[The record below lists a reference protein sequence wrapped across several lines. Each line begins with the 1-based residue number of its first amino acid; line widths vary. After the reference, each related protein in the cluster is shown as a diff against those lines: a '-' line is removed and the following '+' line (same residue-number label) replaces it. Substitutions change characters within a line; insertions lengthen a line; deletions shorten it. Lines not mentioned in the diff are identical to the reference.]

1 MLISLKMYQNYHID
15 KIFEEIKLI
24 LAADRVPAIES
35 SYFILYA
42 IMSKDIDDMEVSNIK

>member
-1 MLISLKMYQNYHID
+1 MLISLQMYQNYQID
-15 KIFEEIKLI
+15 KTYEEIKLL

-42 IMSKDIDDMEVSNIK
+42 IMNIDDVEVSNIK